1 MFMEKRTIYLF
12 ERYVTHELSSDE
24 ARELKDFIESS
35 EENRHI
41 FLNFAMLHKTR
52 IQHDMLMKLNIE
64 DAWEN
69 IKRKIDTHKRR
80 NRFLKIAAAASV
92 ILLAGAGGF
101 FYQDND
107 RKPELEAMM
116 KTEAQ
121 NRAVIILP
129 NASSI
134 KLDSKEKVRYMDTS
148 GNILCEN
155 KNGNLTYF
163 THTSTPLYNTVE
175 VEEGSIYKI
184 TLSDG
189 TSITLA
195 SGSELIYPIGGESR
209 DVKLRGEAY
218 FDVRHDE
225 ERPFTVECGDNVKI
239 TVLGTRFNVAA
250 CEAQPVVVTL
260 ESGRVDL
267 SGSDGNVILSPD
279 EQAIASS
286 DGSFSIATVDAKQY
300 TSWASGIYEF
310 DNVPLDVIV
319 KKLSLWYGIDFKFA
333 SEQLKQRT
341 FTGVLLRDKN
351 LNYSLSLLKDVSNL
365 NFKTD
370 GECIIIE

>member
-1 MFMEKRTIYLF
+1 MEKRTIYLF

-35 EENRHI
+35 EGNRSI

-52 IQHDMLMKLNIE
+52 IQNDMLMKLNIE

-69 IKRKIDTHKRR
+69 IKRKIDAHKRR

-101 FYQDND
+101 FYKEND

-121 NRAVIILP
+121 NRAIIILP

-195 SGSELIYPIGGESR
+195 SGSELVYPIGGNSR
-209 DVKLRGEAY
+209 DVKLKGEAY
-218 FDVRHDE
+218 FDVRHDDE
-225 ERPFTVECGDNVKI
+225 KPFTVECGDNVKI
-239 TVLGTRFNVAA
+239 TVLGTKFNVVA
-250 CEAQPVVVTL
+250 CEEEPVVVTL

-267 SGSDGNVILSPD
+267 AGPEGNTMLAPD
-279 EQAIASS
+279 QQAIASH
-286 DGSFSIATVDAKQY
+286 DGSFYITSVDAKQY

-310 DNVPLDVIV
+310 DNIPLDVIV